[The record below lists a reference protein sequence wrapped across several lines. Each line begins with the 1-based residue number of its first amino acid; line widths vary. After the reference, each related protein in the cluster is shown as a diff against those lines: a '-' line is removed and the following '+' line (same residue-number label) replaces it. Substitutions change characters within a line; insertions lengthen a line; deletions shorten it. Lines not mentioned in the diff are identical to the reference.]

1 MFVAVLDTPLKSLL
15 LTIWLIFLKQAFS
28 WSKPDKNQV
37 VRNNDLMWNIF
48 WMLKPTL
55 RKNWP
60 NTEFYLVRIF
70 PYLDWIRKNTDQKI
84 LRIWT
89 FFAQFH
95 LRFIYH
101 QIKIVSKLIKY
112 LLVILY
118 QNEILSKYSWPPI
131 NRSAIERFSLQSTVL
146 LGCDTMMKMF
156 NYT

>member
-70 PYLDWIRKNTDQKI
+70 PYLDWTRKNTDQKI
-84 LRIWT
+84 LRVWT

-112 LLVILY
+112 LLVILC
-118 QNEILSKYSWPPI
+118 QKWN
-131 NRSAIERFSLQSTVL
+131 IEQIFMTANKQICYRKVFITVHSFIRL
-146 LGCDTMMKMF
+146 WHNDE
-156 NYT
+156 NV

>member
-112 LLVILY
+112 LLVILC
-118 QNEILSKYSWPPI
+118 QKWN
-131 NRSAIERFSLQSTVL
+131 IEQTFMTANKQICYRKVFITVHSFIRL
-146 LGCDTMMKMF
+146 WHNDE
-156 NYT
+156 NV

>member
-95 LRFIYH
+95 LRFIDH

-112 LLVILY
+112 LLVILC
-118 QNEILSKYSWPPI
+118 QKWN
-131 NRSAIERFSLQSTVL
+131 IEQIFMTANKQICYRKVFITDHSFIRLWHNDENV
-146 LGCDTMMKMF
+146 
-156 NYT
+156 

>member
-112 LLVILY
+112 LLVILC
-118 QNEILSKYSWPPI
+118 QKWN
-131 NRSAIERFSLQSTVL
+131 IEQIFMTANKQICYRKVFITVHSFIRL
-146 LGCDTMMKMF
+146 WHNDE
-156 NYT
+156 NV